1 MSLKYFQIVHLVSK
15 LLLNYFLTM
24 VTEVKSLYM
33 YFSLIKLIPIFYG
46 MYIMYSQW
54 HFIKIEFIYL
64 LLLF

>member
-46 MYIMYSQW
+46 MYIMYSQ
-54 HFIKIEFIYL
+54 
-64 LLLF
+64 